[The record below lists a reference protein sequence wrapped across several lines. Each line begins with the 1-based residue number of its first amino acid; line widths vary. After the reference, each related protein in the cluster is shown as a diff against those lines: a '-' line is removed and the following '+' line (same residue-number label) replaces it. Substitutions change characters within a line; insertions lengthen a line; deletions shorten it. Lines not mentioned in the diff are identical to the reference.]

1 MTAEAR
7 KGQVQ
12 MYHWVKV
19 AGWVLA
25 ATLLHACTGGNAL
38 SVVQASPASLTTPA
52 PDDLA
57 AAQDEVAAPAGDAL
71 PRADVLFVRATE
83 TKDGTWSFAVT
94 VRHPDTGW
102 ENYAD
107 GWDVLTPDGEVM
119 QPDGTSPFTR
129 LLTHPH
135 VEEQPFTR
143 SRSDI
148 RLPAGT
154 EHVQVR
160 AHSLVGGFGG
170 QEVKVDLRR
179 SQATA
184 TFEVVRIESGSTPIT
199 AVAMTN
205 QRPDGNR
212 LAAGQGRLPES
223 TPLDITL
230 AGQPVWLAAAPLT
243 DGSIWVAVLNDGRV
257 QAFHLAGQVATP
269 VAIQPDRLPLGAPPL
284 LVVEADQ
291 PRLLTPPADASP
303 LAPPARLS
311 DGRLAYVASNGDV
324 VLWHNAE
331 LARLE
336 VAALPDARILVDER
350 DRLLLLT
357 GPTDRYAHGILG
369 DAVEAGSVTLIESTP
384 APRIVATIAI
394 PAPQVIEGIAPLWAD
409 LNGDGEREIIVTVSD
424 DTQGA
429 QVLAFAE
436 DGTSL
441 ATGPAIGRGRRWRHQ
456 LAVAPFGADGAVEL
470 VEVLTPHIGGVTQFY
485 RLEGNALNVVASTT
499 GYTSHRIGSRN
510 LDMAMAGDFDGDGSV
525 ELLLPNDA
533 LRSLGAVRHATDG
546 AQVAWTLPMGGARV
560 TTNLVALTLASETI
574 MLVGV
579 GRGDGILRIWTP

>member
-1 MTAEAR
+1 M
-7 KGQVQ
+7 
-12 MYHWVKV
+12 
-19 AGWVLA
+19 LA
-25 ATLLHACTGGNAL
+25 ATLLHACTGGSAL
-38 SVVQASPASLTTPA
+38 PEAPVSPAALATSA
-52 PDDLA
+52 PDVLA
-57 AAQDEVAAPAGDAL
+57 AAQDEAVAPAGDAL

-83 TKDGTWSFAVT
+83 AEDGTWSFAVT
-94 VRHPDTGW
+94 VQHPDTGW

-107 GWDVLTPDGEVM
+107 GWDLLTPDGEVM
-119 QPDGTSPFTR
+119 QPDGASPFTR

-154 EHVQVR
+154 ERVRVR

-170 QEVKVDLRR
+170 QEVEVDLRR

-184 TFEVVRIESGSTPIT
+184 TFEVVRIEAGTT
-199 AVAMTN
+199 LGATVASTN
-205 QRPDGNR
+205 QRADGNR

-230 AGQPVWLAAAPLT
+230 AGQPVWLAAAPVT
-243 DGSIWVAVLNDGRV
+243 GGSIWVAVLDDGRV
-257 QAFHLAGQVATP
+257 QAFRLAGQVAAP
-269 VAIQPDRLPLGAPPL
+269 VAIQPDRLPPGAPPL
-284 LVVEADQ
+284 LVVEDNQ
-291 PRLLTPPADASP
+291 PRLLTVPADAAP
-303 LAPPARLS
+303 LAPPALLS
-311 DGRLAYVASNGDV
+311 DGRLAYIAGNGDL
-324 VLWHNAE
+324 VLWDGAE
-331 LARLE
+331 LARLA
-336 VAALPDARILVDER
+336 VAALPDARILADER

-384 APRIVATIAI
+384 APRVVTTIAI

-429 QVLAFAE
+429 QVIAFAE
-436 DGTSL
+436 NGTRL
-441 ATGPAIGRGRRWRHQ
+441 AAGPAIGRGHRWRHQ

-485 RLEGNALNVVASTT
+485 RLEGDTLQVVSSIA
-499 GYTSHRIGSRN
+499 GYTSHQIGSRN
-510 LDMAMAGDFDGDGSV
+510 LDMAVAGDFDGDGAI

-533 LRSLGAVRHATDG
+533 FRSLGAIRRSAGG
-546 AQVAWTLPMGGARV
+546 AEVAWTLPMGGARV
-560 TTNLVALTLASETI
+560 ATNLAVVADGVRITA
-574 MLVGV
+574 VGV
-579 GRGDGILRIWTP
+579 GREDGVLRIWADPQG